1 MLQVTCG
8 IVGRAGAPYGQEVH
22 GLGAVHYCIPDPS
35 TGSSLEWVPPNICD
49 RKNKSSGPNFTS
61 PSAGCATLTR
71 GQFSHL

>member
-22 GLGAVHYCIPDPS
+22 GLGAVRYCIPDPS

-49 RKNKSSGPNFTS
+49 
-61 PSAGCATLTR
+61 
-71 GQFSHL
+71 